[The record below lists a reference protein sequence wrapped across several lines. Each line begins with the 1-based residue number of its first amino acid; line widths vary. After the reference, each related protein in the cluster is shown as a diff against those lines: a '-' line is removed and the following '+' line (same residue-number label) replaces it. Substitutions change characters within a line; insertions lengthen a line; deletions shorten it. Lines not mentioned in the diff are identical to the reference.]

1 MSMGASASKEGSRP
15 GSLVRAGRPR
25 GRRADRP
32 RVGSLPP
39 PNRYVREMTDSGNR
53 KLASS
58 SFQHDNRSQFSIG
71 WMIRG
76 IGANQAES
84 ALCGKRAT
92 LPGNEDRAL
101 KEVRN

>member
-1 MSMGASASKEGSRP
+1 MSMGASATKEGGRP

-71 WMIRG
+71 LDDPRYWRKSDLVG
-76 IGANQAES
+76 IMWQTGHTARQ
-84 ALCGKRAT
+84 
-92 LPGNEDRAL
+92 
-101 KEVRN
+101 

>member
-1 MSMGASASKEGSRP
+1 MSTGASATKEGGRP

-71 WMIRG
+71 WMIRA
-76 IGANQAES
+76 IGANQ
-84 ALCGKRAT
+84 T
-92 LPGNEDRAL
+92 
-101 KEVRN
+101 